1 MCNLRRMVKD
11 VMVSIILTE
20 LIDIFNMIKKETELD
35 KTKSQDIYLRKLRM
49 MSGEERMKRAFEMC
63 RVVWK
68 IAEDSI
74 RNEFPD
80 ISDEELR
87 GKLKERLHK

>member
-1 MCNLRRMVKD
+1 
-11 VMVSIILTE
+11 
-20 LIDIFNMIKKETELD
+20 
-35 KTKSQDIYLRKLRM
+35 
-49 MSGEERMKRAFEMC
+49 MKRAFEMC

-87 GKLKERLHK
+87 EKLKDRLCK

>member
-1 MCNLRRMVKD
+1 MKP
-11 VMVSIILTE
+11 E
-20 LIDIFNMIKKETELD
+20 ED
-35 KTKSQDIYLRKLRM
+35 KAKSQDIYLWKLRM

-74 RNEFPD
+74 RNEFPN
-80 ISDEELR
+80 ISDEDLKE
-87 GKLKERLHK
+87 KLKERLHK